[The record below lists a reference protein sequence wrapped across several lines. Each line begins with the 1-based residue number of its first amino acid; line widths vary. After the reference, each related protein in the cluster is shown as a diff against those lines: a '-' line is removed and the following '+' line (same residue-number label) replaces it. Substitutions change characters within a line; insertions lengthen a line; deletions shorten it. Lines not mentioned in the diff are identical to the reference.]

1 MNTDTITT
9 SRVYEHSES
18 VMANVGYI
26 RVSSVEQNTARQLDD
41 VALDRTF
48 EDKASG
54 ATTNRPKLQ
63 EMLEYVREGDT
74 IHVHSIDRLAR
85 SLSDLLDMVS
95 SLKARKVN
103 VHFHKENLLFT
114 SEVNHTQ
121 NLMLSMMGA
130 VAQFEREISKER
142 QREGIAKAK
151 AAGAYKGRKKAVDNA
166 TIRAAMAEE
175 GASFRKVAEKLG
187 VGVSTVQR
195 AMKEAV

>member
-1 MNTDTITT
+1 
-9 SRVYEHSES
+9 
-18 VMANVGYI
+18 MANVGYI
-26 RVSSVEQNTARQLDD
+26 RVSSVEQNTARQLDG

-54 ATTNRPKLQ
+54 STTNRPKLQ

-103 VHFHKENLLFT
+103 VQFHKENLLFT

-121 NLMLSMMGA
+121 DLMLSMMGA
-130 VAQFEREISKER
+130 VAQFERAISKER
-142 QREGIAKAK
+142 QREGIEKAK
-151 AAGAYKGRKKAVDNA
+151 VAGAYKGRKKAVDNA

-195 AMKEAV
+195 AMKESV